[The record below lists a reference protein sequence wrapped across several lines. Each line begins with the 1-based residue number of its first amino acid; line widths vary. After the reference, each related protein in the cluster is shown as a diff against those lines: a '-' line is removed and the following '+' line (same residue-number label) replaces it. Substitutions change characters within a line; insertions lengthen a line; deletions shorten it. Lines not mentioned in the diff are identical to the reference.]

1 MRTSTDSTIALLV
14 YPTEPDLNFARLVRE
29 IDRHIA
35 RHCPGGHR
43 LSWDCND
50 VASFDVGSHRLLL
63 GRSDTPPGGHASC
76 IALAAGPHPDSLAL
90 GLAGTCDEPDSRRI
104 CARLVEGVLKLC
116 PTQTVLWQQSNA
128 PLDATL
134 IDDLIEALPS
144 RSVLEDATAKV
155 AAAAEEQAARAEREA
170 RIRAAVAAKM
180 AEADSQRPAAQPDP
194 ASGMAADATAAVNDR
209 PDLPA
214 PDLVA
219 LRRVRAALYETPD
232 APRPTV
238 HARLTAHAFNCTLMA
253 VSLPIGAAL
262 FTYSLLRGED
272 LKLSSRAMAVTGIA
286 VAALKAKGMA
296 AGLLS

>member
-76 IALAAGPHPDSLAL
+76 IALAAGPHPEAEAL
-90 GLAGTCDEPDSRRI
+90 GLASTCEEPDSRRI

-116 PTQTVLWQQSNA
+116 PTQTVLWQQSDA

-134 IDDLIEALPS
+134 IDDLIEALPD
-144 RSVLEDATAKV
+144 RAVLEDATARV
-155 AAAAEEQAARAEREA
+155 AAAAEAQAAAAEREA

-180 AEADSQRPAAQPDP
+180 AEAERQLAEQ
-194 ASGMAADATAAVNDR
+194 TAAEAEVAQNDR

-232 APRPTV
+232 TPRPSV
-238 HARLTAHAFNCTLMA
+238 QMRLTAHAFNCTLMA

-286 VAALKAKGMA
+286 VAALKAKGLA
-296 AGLLS
+296 TGFLS